1 MRHAKRH
8 GYLSRPT
15 AAREAL
21 LANMA
26 TALLRHGRIRTTLA
40 KAKAAQR
47 VADRLISLGKEGS
60 VHARRRAYRV
70 LQDRQVV
77 KQLFAEVAPRFLD
90 CQGGYT
96 RVLKLSPRPGD
107 GAPQALLEFTRLPVE
122 TPKVPAKVKAQP
134 PVPPKAATP
143 PQAPKQKKEAETP
156 KPKRFLEGLRHLF
169 RPQKRGF
176 ER

>member
-8 GYLSRPT
+8 GRLSRST
-15 AAREAL
+15 APREAM

-26 TALLRHGRIRTTLA
+26 TALLHHGRIRTTLA
-40 KAKAAQR
+40 KAKALTR
-47 VADRLISLGKEGS
+47 VADRLITLGKEGG
-60 VHARRRAYRV
+60 VHARRQAYRF
-70 LQDRQVV
+70 LQSRQVV

-122 TPKVPAKVKAQP
+122 IPKAPQKMKAQQAL
-134 PVPPKAATP
+134 PPKAEAAA
-143 PQAPKQKKEAETP
+143 QAPTKKEEETL

-169 RPQKRGF
+169 RPKKGTS
-176 ER
+176 